1 MFDYNMR
8 FSREITVFH
17 GRKAPEPAT
26 LVGYGALIE
35 GFQLAVP
42 LPEQLTLISSK
53 KRQYITDQWMV
64 FTSRHKPDDTLY
76 KHIVFAL
83 KYEGIQLLIFKKLFK
98 QLSVNEVVE
107 LIQLEPLGQYSRRIW
122 FLYEWLF
129 QKKLPVADLNSGN
142 LVDLVDTK
150 LQFGLT
156 KGVRSTRHRII
167 NNLPGNSN
175 FCPLIRKTPQL
186 EHYISENLSFQKEL
200 YLNGI
205 RRDIM
210 QRASAFLLLKDS
222 KASFTIE
229 GESPKSK
236 RATRWGQAIGQAG
249 TNELNDV
256 EFERL
261 QQLVIENPRFLEMG
275 YRKKG
280 GFVGEQDR
288 ETGEPIPAHLSARY
302 EDLPKLMNGLIETDQ
317 LLLTNFPDAILA
329 AAVIAFGFVF
339 IHPFQDG
346 NGRVHRYLIHH
357 VLAKMGF
364 SQQGMIFPVSAAI
377 LNRIIDYQ
385 KVLEH
390 YSRPLLDFIEWK
402 ETIDHNIEITNE
414 TIDYYRYF
422 NATKQATFL
431 YACVKETIDVIIP
444 QEVDY
449 LIRYEAFKNYMD
461 NVFEMPDNM
470 IALIVRFL
478 TQNNGVLS
486 KRAREME
493 FQELTN
499 DEVQAIENKY
509 SEMFSED

>member
-1 MFDYNMR
+1 MR
-8 FSREITVFH
+8 FSREITIFR
-17 GRKAPEPAT
+17 GRKVPEPAT
-26 LVGYGALIE
+26 LVGYGALLE
-35 GFQLAVP
+35 GFQLEVP
-42 LPEQLTLISSK
+42 LPEQLALISSK

-64 FTSRHKPDDTLY
+64 YTSRHQPDDTLY

-83 KYEGIQLLIFKKLFK
+83 KYEGIQLLIFKKMFER
-98 QLSVNEVVE
+98 LSTQEVVE

-122 FLYEWLF
+122 FLYEWLL
-129 QKKLPVADLNSGN
+129 QKNLPVADLNSGN
-142 LVDLVDTK
+142 FVDLVDEK

-156 KGVRSTRHRII
+156 KGVRSPRHRMI
-167 NNLPGNSN
+167 NNLPGNSD

-186 EHYISENLSFQKEL
+186 EQYISENLSAQQQL

-236 RATRWGQAIGQAG
+236 RAARWGQAIGQAG

-280 GFVGEQDR
+280 GFVGEHDR
-288 ETGEPIPAHLSARY
+288 ETGEPLPAHLSARY
-302 EDLPKLMNGLIETDQ
+302 QDLPKLMNGLIETDQ

-339 IHPFQDG
+339 IHPFEDG

-364 SQQGMIFPVSAAI
+364 SQQGIIFPVSAAI

-390 YSRPLLDFIEWK
+390 YSKPLLDFIEWT
-402 ETIDHNIEITNE
+402 ETLDHNVEITNE

-422 NATKQATFL
+422 DATKQATFL
-431 YACVKETIDVIIP
+431 YACVKETIDTIIP

-449 LIRYEAFKNYMD
+449 LIRYEGFKNYLD

-470 IALIVRFL
+470 NALLVRFL
-478 TQNNGVLS
+478 NQNNGVLS

-499 DEVQAIENKY
+499 EEVQAIENKY
-509 SEMFSED
+509 SEVFGAD